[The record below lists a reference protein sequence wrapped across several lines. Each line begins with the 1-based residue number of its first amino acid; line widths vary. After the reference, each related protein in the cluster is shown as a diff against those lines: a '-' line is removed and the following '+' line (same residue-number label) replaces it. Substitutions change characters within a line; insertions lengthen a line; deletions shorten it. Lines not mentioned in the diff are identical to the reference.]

1 MNFRRAD
8 RVSDEL
14 QRELSDIILRRM
26 KDPRIGYV
34 TITGVEVSKDIRYAK
49 VYVSVLGDAEARAT
63 TMDGLARATGFIRT
77 ELGRRVRLRY
87 VPEILF
93 RYDESIE
100 QGTRIDQLLREIRGS
115 ET

>member
-14 QRELSDIILRRM
+14 QKEVSDVILRRV

-49 VYVSVLGDAEARAT
+49 VYISVLGDAETRAT
-63 TMDGLARATGFIRT
+63 TMDGLNRATGFIRT
-77 ELGRRVRLRY
+77 ELGRRLRLRHI
-87 VPEILF
+87 PEILF

-100 QGTRIDQLLREIRGS
+100 HGTRIDQLLREVQRN

>member
-14 QRELSDIILRRM
+14 QRELSDIILRQMR
-26 KDPRIGYV
+26 DPRIGYV
-34 TITGVEVSKDIRYAK
+34 TVTGVEVSKDIRYAK

-63 TMDGLARATGFIRT
+63 TMDGLTRATGFIRT
-77 ELGRRVRLRY
+77 ELGRRLRLRH

-100 QGTRIDQLLREIRGS
+100 HGAHIDQLLREIRGR
-115 ET
+115 EP